1 MVIPAFID
9 TARTRPAVVLAALGL
24 VSGLLSGWLGMSY
37 EPAWLRAPGSLF
49 LLEPGSVPIG
59 VFFAAA
65 MAAGVWVATGRT
77 LAVPV
82 LLLATL
88 YAWSGALQAAMS
100 LLGTTYSLTRL
111 ILASLVAG
119 AVGAGLT
126 HLGAALVFAE
136 LRAVRRVAVT
146 VAVGAVAGLL
156 YVLGDREIID
166 LRLLFVVW
174 QPAVAYCIGLG
185 LGGRGSGA

>member
-9 TARTRPAVVLAALGL
+9 TARTRPAIVLAAFSL

-77 LAVPV
+77 VAVPV

-88 YAWSGALQAAMS
+88 YAWSGALQAATM

-126 HLGAALVFAE
+126 HLGAALLFAE

-185 LGGRGSGA
+185 LGGRSSGA